1 METEINNKT
10 KAPEESIDDTLTKK
24 VRFTDPLE
32 LLTPENIG
40 QNLGEWIDAC
50 DPLLREQSFG
60 WGGPKVVAN
69 YIKNTDKMK
78 SAWDYYKEKNIAIL
92 ESDKALCEQICDI
105 HIFHIIAKEW
115 SARPDIC
122 YGSYEQ
128 QVMLYVIKHNLLLHK
143 KDCLE
148 KFVHRLLVL
157 SYEYEHK
164 YDFERDGEDE
174 NGKAIYKKK
183 EPVLKEIPLN
193 QQASFAIFFYPNLQF
208 LWKKENETRYSL
220 ACEDIKRGVDS
231 FCEVLKQVEPN
242 LPVCG
247 CNGFG
252 CSLEFA
258 AKKAIDNALK
268 VYYEALP
275 SSYSAINFRLKF
287 NKKPLSITQETAY
300 TVNF

>member
-105 HIFHIIAKEW
+105 HIFHIIAREW

-128 QVMLYVIKHNLLLHK
+128 QVLLYVIKHNLLLHK

-148 KFVHRLLVL
+148 NFVHRLLVL

-164 YDFERDGEDE
+164 YDFEYDRDE
-174 NGKAIYKKK
+174 NGKAICKKK
-183 EPVLKEIPLN
+183 ESIMKEIPLN

-208 LWKKENETRYSL
+208 LWKKENETRYTLS
-220 ACEDIKRGVDS
+220 CEDIKRGVDS
-231 FCEVLKQVEPN
+231 FCQALKQVEPN
-242 LPVCG
+242 LPPCG
-247 CNGFG
+247 YYGYTW
-252 CSLEFA
+252 SVEYA
-258 AKKAIDNALK
+258 AKKAIDHALE

-275 SSYSAINFRLKF
+275 LSDCKYFRLKF
-287 NKKPLSITQETAY
+287 NQKPISIAQEMAY
-300 TVNF
+300 CVKF